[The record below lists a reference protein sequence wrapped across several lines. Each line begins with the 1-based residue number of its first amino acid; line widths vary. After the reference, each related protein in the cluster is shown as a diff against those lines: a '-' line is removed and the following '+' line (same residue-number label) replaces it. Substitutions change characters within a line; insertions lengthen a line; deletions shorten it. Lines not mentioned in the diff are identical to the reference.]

1 MPSTGRPD
9 ATGRSSGKLTGRALK
24 AQQPPHGKPWVWHTQ
39 ELLASPAW
47 KAQRIN
53 GRRLIDFLLIEHMA
67 HAGLENGNLLAP
79 YDQLVTFGLAR
90 RLIWETIDR
99 AEFCGLIRVKHGGR
113 WVGTNQPSTYR
124 LTFLSD
130 SDRHVPTD
138 EWKRVSKKS
147 IKKFNAVMRQKIKSG
162 STTSGTTVV
171 PQVALPNPNGR
182 KPGGAKW
189 QKAATSQNSP

>member
-24 AQQPPHGKPWVWHTQ
+24 AQQPPKGKPWVWHTQ

-53 GRRLIDFLLIEHMA
+53 GRRLIDFLEIEHMA

-79 YDQLVTFGLAR
+79 YDQLVKHGLTR
-90 RLIWETIDR
+90 RFICETIDR
-99 AEFCGLIRVKHGGR
+99 AEFCGLIRVNHGGR
-113 WVGTNQPSTYR
+113 WVGTNQPSIYR
-124 LTFLSD
+124 LTFLFN
-130 SDRHVPTD
+130 SDRHAPTD

-147 IKKFNAVMRQKIKSG
+147 IRKYDEVMRQKIKSR
-162 STTSGTTVV
+162 STPRGTT
-171 PQVALPNPNGR
+171 
-182 KPGGAKW
+182 KPEW
-189 QKAATSQNSP
+189 